1 MQEKFIELALKE
13 EALQEQLNQ
22 VRNEL
27 KAVMT
32 DLKEGTYIQ
41 DPITLTVYKIVKPQG
56 RFIYYSDLDYKR
68 TALEGE
74 KGGNVLSKKEAQEQ
88 GFSLRG

>member
-1 MQEKFIELALKE
+1 MPRLKGNALRFFEVYMQEKFIELALKE

-27 KAVMT
+27 KMVMT

-41 DPITLTVYKIVKPQG
+41 DPITLTVYKIVKPKG
-56 RFIYYSDLDYKR
+56 TFIHFRDIDYVR
-68 TALEGE
+68 TSIKGE
-74 KGGNVLSKKEAQEQ
+74 TRVL
-88 GFSLRG
+88 